1 MAKLLTFPA
10 QRIGKYIV
18 LVAALVVV
26 AALSP
31 LSGKF
36 EDAQEN
42 ETVEWL
48 PQNAESVKALKA
60 IERFP
65 DGEVSPAVTVI
76 SRDGGLTG
84 DDRAQAQQLVEELNS
99 RPAPN
104 TRETQGPIPSEDGAA
119 LLVVTP
125 VVDVGG
131 SGDEFLDSVNSIRD
145 RAHALRGDGRAV
157 EVTGAA
163 GFGADAIDVFSD
175 INGQLLL
182 AAGGLVLFLLILIYR
197 SPIFWMIPFFT
208 VLFAETSARGLGYL
222 LAEAGVTING
232 QSGGI
237 LPVLVFGAGTDYA
250 LLLVARYREELR
262 RHDSAHEAMQLALRT
277 AGPAIFF
284 SGLTV
289 MAALLVLTLAEVNS
303 TAGLGPIGAM
313 GIAMAMLFMLTMLPA
328 ALVVCGRRAFW
339 PFVPDGPAGPVPPH
353 TLVWRRVVFS
363 LLVGGL
369 GAAIGSAGGGAGA
382 GIGFV
387 VGALLNYFVLAP
399 AFHRFDLKELYPGIE
414 RKLAERHRVS
424 DETHGV
430 WRRIGERVAARPGR
444 VAVATTLVLLVLS
457 AGLLQLDTGLTNGN
471 SFRGEVESVRGLDL
485 LSEHFPAGANTPTTV
500 VIPDRADVEPV
511 REALQRDPAV
521 AAVGEP
527 VTGPPG
533 AKVDLQLK
541 ADPYSTEAFEQIP
554 GLRRVAKEAG
564 GPEVVIGG
572 ETAAAY
578 DVRKS
583 ATRDNW
589 VIMPIALVVVF
600 AILAVLLRALVAP
613 AVLVGTVILSF
624 AAALGTGMFFSKTV
638 FGFPGID
645 PSLPLLC
652 FIFLVALGI
661 DYNIFLMARVREETL
676 RHGTREGMLRGLAV
690 TGAVI
695 TSAGIVLAGTFGA
708 LAVLPLIFLTEIG
721 FIVAFGV
728 LLDTFVVRSILVPAL
743 TFLLGH
749 RIWWPSGLKR

>member
-1 MAKLLTFPA
+1 MSRLLTVPA
-10 QRIGKYIV
+10 QRTGKFIV
-18 LVAALVVV
+18 LIAALLVV

-36 EDAQEN
+36 EDAQDN

-48 PQNAESVKALKA
+48 PGDAESVKALKA

-65 DGEVSPAVTVI
+65 DGEISPAVTVI
-76 SRDGGLTG
+76 TRPGGLNA
-84 DDRAQAQQLVEELNS
+84 DDRARAQQLVEDLN
-99 RPAPN
+99 RTPPPH
-104 TRETQGPIPSEDGAA
+104 TRGTQGPIPSADGAA
-119 LLVVTP
+119 LLVVTQ
-125 VVDVGG
+125 VENTGG
-131 SGDEFLDSVNSIRD
+131 TGDEFLDSVKSVRE
-145 RAHALRGDGRAV
+145 RAHALRGDGRQV

-163 GFGADAIDVFSD
+163 GFGADAIEVFGD

-182 AAGGLVLFLLILIYR
+182 AAGGLVLILLILIYR
-197 SPIFWMIPFFT
+197 SPIFWAIPFFT
-208 VLFAETSARGLGYL
+208 VLFAEASARGLGYL

-262 RHDSAHEAMQLALRT
+262 RHDSSHEAMQLALRT

-289 MAALLVLTLAEVNS
+289 MAALLVLSIAEVNS

-328 ALVVCGRRAFW
+328 LLVVCGRRAFW

-353 TLVWRRVVFS
+353 SLRWRRIVYS
-363 LLVGGL
+363 LIVGGL

-414 RKLAERHRVS
+414 RKLAERHRIS

-444 VAVATTLVLLVLS
+444 VAVVTTLALLVLS
-457 AGLLQLDTGLTNGN
+457 AGLLQLDTGLTSGN
-471 SFRGEVESVRGLDL
+471 SFRGEVEAVRGLDV

-511 REALQRDPAV
+511 RAALERDPAV
-521 AAVGEP
+521 AAVGDP
-527 VTGPPG
+527 VSGPPG
-533 AKVDLQLK
+533 TKVDIQLK

-554 GLRRVAKEAG
+554 HLRRVAKAAG
-564 GPEVVIGG
+564 GPDVVIGG

-583 ATRDNW
+583 ATRDNY
-589 VIMPIALVVVF
+589 VIIPIALVVVF

-645 PSLPLLC
+645 PTLPLLC

-661 DYNIFLMARVREETL
+661 DYNIFLMARVREETA

-743 TFLLGH
+743 TFLLDR
-749 RIWWPSGLKR
+749 RIWWPSRLMR

>member
-1 MAKLLTFPA
+1 MAIA
-10 QRIGKYIV
+10 
-18 LVAALVVV
+18 
-26 AALSP
+26 
-31 LSGKF
+31 
-36 EDAQEN
+36 
-42 ETVEWL
+42 
-48 PQNAESVKALKA
+48 
-60 IERFP
+60 
-65 DGEVSPAVTVI
+65 
-76 SRDGGLTG
+76 
-84 DDRAQAQQLVEELNS
+84 
-99 RPAPN
+99 
-104 TRETQGPIPSEDGAA
+104 
-119 LLVVTP
+119 
-125 VVDVGG
+125 
-131 SGDEFLDSVNSIRD
+131 
-145 RAHALRGDGRAV
+145 
-157 EVTGAA
+157 
-163 GFGADAIDVFSD
+163 
-175 INGQLLL
+175 
-182 AAGGLVLFLLILIYR
+182 AAGGL
-197 SPIFWMIPFFT
+197 
-208 VLFAETSARGLGYL
+208 AN
-222 LAEAGVTING
+222 AGVAIA
-232 QSGGI
+232 
-237 LPVLVFGAGTDYA
+237 F
-250 LLLVARYREELR
+250 VA
-262 RHDSAHEAMQLALRT
+262 
-277 AGPAIFF
+277 
-284 SGLTV
+284 
-289 MAALLVLTLAEVNS
+289 
-303 TAGLGPIGAM
+303 
-313 GIAMAMLFMLTMLPA
+313 
-328 ALVVCGRRAFW
+328 
-339 PFVPDGPAGPVPPH
+339 
-353 TLVWRRVVFS
+353 
-363 LLVGGL
+363 
-369 GAAIGSAGGGAGA
+369 
-382 GIGFV
+382 
-387 VGALLNYFVLAP
+387 GALLNFFVLAP

-444 VAVATTLVLLVLS
+444 VAVVTTLVLLVLS

-485 LSEHFPAGANTPTTV
+485 LSAHFPAGANTPTTV

-511 REALQRDPAV
+511 RAALERDPAV
-521 AAVGEP
+521 AAVGDP

-533 AKVDLQLK
+533 TKVDIQLK

-554 GLRRVAKEAG
+554 GLRAVAKRAG
-564 GPEVVIGG
+564 GPDVVIGG

-661 DYNIFLMARVREETL
+661 DYNIFLMARVREETV

-743 TFLLGH
+743 TFLLDR
-749 RIWWPSGLKR
+749 RIWWPSRLMR